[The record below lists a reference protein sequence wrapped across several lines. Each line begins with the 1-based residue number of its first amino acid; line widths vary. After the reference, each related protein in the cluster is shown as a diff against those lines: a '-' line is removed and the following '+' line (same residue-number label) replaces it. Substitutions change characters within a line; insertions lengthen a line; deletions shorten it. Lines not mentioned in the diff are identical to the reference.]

1 MKIVRYLICGVFAL
15 HCGLVK
21 AQQNL
26 PEDAVGLNAVVCE
39 ILGILEIGTLKNN
52 KNRGPELLQY
62 EELLQKM
69 SDAYFKIKSNEFE
82 AGRLTNDRAGDIA
95 VIVGGKYLSEDPSQK
110 NQVQNLIKECF
121 EWGIKNGF
129 IR

>member
-26 PEDAVGLNAVVCE
+26 PEDAVGL
-39 ILGILEIGTLKNN
+39 
-52 KNRGPELLQY
+52 NRGPELLQY

-110 NQVQNLIKECF
+110 NQVQNLIKEWF